1 MGYEQYRNEIIARLT
16 NILPTETVNKVM
28 HEIDDVSTGYTV
40 ERACTDL
47 IPVGMPEV
55 VKAYIASMAV
65 ENCKRS
71 TLNDYRIILN
81 RFFRHVPKPYNTIVT
96 NDVRQYLFNQQTE
109 KNWKPETME
118 HHRVVINAFFGWLV
132 DNEYLSRNPARQIR
146 PARLSKHKLK
156 PLQQIELERF
166 RDACE
171 TDRERA
177 LVDFLFATGCR
188 VTEASNVTLS
198 DINWTD
204 RSVLIRH
211 GKGDKERVTYFNAE
225 AELSIQ
231 RYIKD
236 RKGDDDHLFVA
247 GRYPYVKL
255 SRESLEADIR
265 RIRNRIPE
273 ALSIKV
279 TPHTFR
285 RTMGTMAVRHGCPIE
300 QVKELLGHVSLDTTM
315 QYVTVMQDDVRTSH
329 SKYLA

>member
-81 RFFRHVPKPYNTIVT
+81 HFFRHVPKPYNAITT
-96 NDVRQYLFNQQTE
+96 NDVRQFLFSQQTE

-118 HHRVVINAFFGWLV
+118 HHRIVINAFFGWLV
-132 DNEYLSRNPARQIR
+132 DNEYLNRNPAKQIR
-146 PARLSKHKLK
+146 PARISRKKLK

-236 RKGDDDHLFVA
+236 RKGNDDHLFVA

-315 QYVTVMQDDVRTSH
+315 QYVTVMQDDVRNSH